1 MLCSSLILVSNPG
14 SQPATTGTACGC
26 IAWIASMVRGIQS
39 GLFLSHPMAV
49 SFSAANLKGVC
60 QRHAGSGSVGP
71 NMALDTLKVQII
83 QTILLEVCAM
93 FTWSEKLLPGHS
105 KKEVLLE
112 IWAKPWKSRAFSEVK
127 ATSCSSLLDTS
138 GCYWKTDHISHI
150 ISHQEYQEKSKATK
164 AKQTWITLP
173 GVTGVVYWPIHDH
186 DEYALHVL
194 LVASQVWLEE
204 GFALSLKS
212 QSIEMDKQS
221 SEIRESERPEW
232 SAGIEAAKSH
242 PLEPSVQG
250 RLKHFPRTQRQPQL
264 GGCYSLQQGKL
275 SATMSTVF
283 CYQWQ
288 KNVNAGVEK
297 DAKSAVAS

>member
-49 SFSAANLKGVC
+49 SFSNLKGVC

-71 NMALDTLKVQII
+71 NMALDTFRSHKPF
-83 QTILLEVCAM
+83 QTILFEVCVM
-93 FTWSEKLLPGHS
+93 FTYVHLIFSKLLPGHS

-138 GCYWKTDHISHI
+138 GCYWKTDHII
-150 ISHQEYQEKSKATK
+150 RISHQEKSKATK

-173 GVTGVVYWPIHDH
+173 GVVYWPIHDH
-186 DEYALHVL
+186 DDYALHVL

-204 GFALSLKS
+204 GFALSFKS
-212 QSIEMDKQS
+212 QSIKMD
-221 SEIRESERPEW
+221 
-232 SAGIEAAKSH
+232 
-242 PLEPSVQG
+242 
-250 RLKHFPRTQRQPQL
+250 
-264 GGCYSLQQGKL
+264 
-275 SATMSTVF
+275 
-283 CYQWQ
+283 
-288 KNVNAGVEK
+288 
-297 DAKSAVAS
+297 